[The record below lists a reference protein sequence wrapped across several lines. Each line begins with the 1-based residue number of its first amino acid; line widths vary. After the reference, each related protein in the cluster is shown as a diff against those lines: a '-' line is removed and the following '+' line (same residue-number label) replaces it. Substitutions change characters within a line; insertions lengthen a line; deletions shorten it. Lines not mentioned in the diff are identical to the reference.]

1 MRIGYACRPMQDLL
15 VSWDAARCPR
25 ALMTTTIE
33 LTTKTTTADELWTR
47 ELTGLETRKWVAAG
61 K

>member
-15 VSWDAARCPR
+15 VSS
-25 ALMTTTIE
+25 
-33 LTTKTTTADELWTR
+33 KTTADELTGWTF